1 MSILNKIQIVLCS
14 DEPEKEIEEHKD
26 EFIKNDVYFLFFDLK
41 HTSRFQDIV
50 RIYDKNGYSIFEFMK
65 YENTILLPM
74 QSDKIN
80 IIADTTI
87 DLDSNILSMLRG
99 SQYSLQNQDFLDFAK
114 FIGRNQIQLNAMP
127 YFLEASMNTSAMKKL
142 ESVRKCLLNYFC
154 FSRMC
159 NENKFYSEYMP
170 QLEDEYRANRAY
182 QQMLDNRKNIRNDE
196 KEMINAI
203 RCFLLKIYIIEFS
216 SKKSAENK
224 LLQLM
229 EFVNNELGSYWEN
242 GVLLA
247 YWYFNKQ
254 KDVVRFFSKVKPN
267 SRSKTK
273 DVEGMA
279 WDIFH
284 LWNIPEQMFNMWKK
298 ARKINVVYLATHDR
312 ALAAIA
318 RLNPIR
324 RLCFYKDNYGV
335 KYTYSIRDYV
345 SEKCYSKISVELFEK
360 TAQRRAI
367 KEKNNYKEMLQNLE
381 TELMSFTK

>member
-26 EFIKNDVYFLFFDLK
+26 EFIKNDVSFLFFDLK
-41 HTSRFQDIV
+41 YTSRFQDIV
-50 RIYDKNGYSIFEFMK
+50 SIYDKNGYSIFEFMK

-74 QSDKIN
+74 QGDKIN
-80 IIADTTI
+80 IIADATI
-87 DLDSNILSMLRG
+87 DLDSNIMSMLRG
-99 SQYSLQNQDFLDFAK
+99 SQYSLQNQDFLDFAE
-114 FIGRNQIQLNAMP
+114 FISRNQIQLNAIP
-127 YFLEASMNTSAMKKL
+127 YFLEASMNTSAMKDL
-142 ESVRKCLLNYFC
+142 ESVRKCLVNYFC

-170 QLEDEYRANRAY
+170 QLEDEYRANIAF
-182 QQMLDNRKNIRNDE
+182 QEMLCNRKNIRNDE
-196 KEMINAI
+196 NGRINAI

-229 EFVNNELGSYWEN
+229 EFVNNELGLYWEN

-247 YWYFNKQ
+247 YWYFSKQ
-254 KDVVRFFSKVKPN
+254 KDVVGFFSKVKPN

-279 WDIFH
+279 WDIHH

-298 ARKINVVYLATHDR
+298 TRKINVVYLATHDR

-318 RLNPIR
+318 RLNPIV

-335 KYTYSIRDYV
+335 KYEYSIRDYV
-345 SEKCYSKISVELFEK
+345 SEKCYGKISDELFEK
-360 TAQRRAI
+360 TAQRKAI
-367 KEKNNYKEMLQNLE
+367 MEKNNYKEMLKNLE

>member
-14 DEPEKEIEEHKD
+14 DEPEKEIEEHKG
-26 EFIKNDVYFLFFDLK
+26 EFIKNDVSFLFFDLK

-50 RIYDKNGYSIFEFMK
+50 NIYDKNGYSIFEFMK

-74 QSDKIN
+74 QGDKVN
-80 IIADTTI
+80 IIADATI
-87 DLDSNILSMLRG
+87 NLDSNILSMLRG
-99 SQYSLQNQDFLDFAK
+99 SQYSLQNQDFMDFAE

-127 YFLEASMNTSAMKKL
+127 YFLEASMNTFAMKEL

-247 YWYFNKQ
+247 YWYFYKQ
-254 KDVVRFFSKVKPN
+254 KEVVKFFSKVKPN

-298 ARKINVVYLATHDR
+298 TRKINVVYLATHDR

-335 KYTYSIRDYV
+335 KYEIMYQRNVIVKYLLNFLKKLHKGERLR
-345 SEKCYSKISVELFEK
+345 KKIIIKRCYKIWK
-360 TAQRRAI
+360 R
-367 KEKNNYKEMLQNLE
+367 N
-381 TELMSFTK
+381 

>member
-1 MSILNKIQIVLCS
+1 
-14 DEPEKEIEEHKD
+14 
-26 EFIKNDVYFLFFDLK
+26 
-41 HTSRFQDIV
+41 
-50 RIYDKNGYSIFEFMK
+50 MK

-74 QSDKIN
+74 QGDKVN
-80 IIADTTI
+80 IIADATI
-87 DLDSNILSMLRG
+87 NLDSNILSMLRG
-99 SQYSLQNQDFLDFAK
+99 SQYSLQNQDFMDFAE

-127 YFLEASMNTSAMKKL
+127 YFLEASMNTFAMKEL
-142 ESVRKCLLNYFC
+142 ENVRKCLLNYFC

-247 YWYFNKQ
+247 YWYFYKQ
-254 KDVVRFFSKVKPN
+254 KEVVKFFSKVKPN

-298 ARKINVVYLATHDR
+298 TRKINVVYLATHDR

-318 RLNPIR
+318 RLNPIG
-324 RLCFYKDNYGV
+324 RLCFCKDQYHAKYK
-335 KYTYSIRDYV
+335 YSIKDYV
-345 SEKCYSKISVELFEK
+345 SEQCYNKIYDEYFEK
-360 TAQRRAI
+360 SAQRKAI

>member
-26 EFIKNDVYFLFFDLK
+26 EFIKNDVSFLFFDLK
-41 HTSRFQDIV
+41 YTSRFQDIV
-50 RIYDKNGYSIFEFMK
+50 SIYDKNGYSIFEFMK

-74 QSDKIN
+74 QGDKIN
-80 IIADTTI
+80 IIADATI
-87 DLDSNILSMLRG
+87 DLDSNIMSMLRG
-99 SQYSLQNQDFLDFAK
+99 SQYSLQNQDFLDFAE
-114 FIGRNQIQLNAMP
+114 FISRNHIQLNAIP
-127 YFLEASMNTSAMKKL
+127 YFLEASMNTSAMKDL
-142 ESVRKCLLNYFC
+142 ESVRKCLVNYFC

-170 QLEDEYRANRAY
+170 QLEDEYRANIAF
-182 QQMLDNRKNIRNDE
+182 QEMLCNRKNIRNDE
-196 KEMINAI
+196 NGRINAI

-229 EFVNNELGSYWEN
+229 EFVNNELGLYWEN

-247 YWYFNKQ
+247 YWYFSKQ
-254 KDVVRFFSKVKPN
+254 KDVVGFFSKVKPN

-279 WDIFH
+279 WDIHH

-298 ARKINVVYLATHDR
+298 TRKINVVYLATHDR

-318 RLNPIR
+318 RLNLIV

-335 KYTYSIRDYV
+335 KYEYSIRDYV
-345 SEKCYSKISVELFEK
+345 SEKCYGKISDELFEK
-360 TAQRRAI
+360 TAQRKAI
-367 KEKNNYKEMLQNLE
+367 MEKNNYKEMLKNLE

>member
-14 DEPEKEIEEHKD
+14 DEPEKEIEEHRD
-26 EFIKNDVYFLFFDLK
+26 EFIKNDVSFLFFDLK
-41 HTSRFQDIV
+41 YTSGFQDIV
-50 RIYDKNGYSIFEFMK
+50 SIYDKNGYSILEFMK

-74 QSDKIN
+74 QGDKIN
-80 IIADTTI
+80 IITDATI
-87 DLDSNILSMLRG
+87 DLDSNIMSMLRG
-99 SQYSLQNQDFLDFAK
+99 SQYSLQNQDFLDFAE
-114 FIGRNQIQLNAMP
+114 FISRNQIQLNAIP
-127 YFLEASMNTSAMKKL
+127 YFLEASMNTSAMKDL
-142 ESVRKCLLNYFC
+142 ESVRKCLVNYFC

-170 QLEDEYRANRAY
+170 QLEDEYRANIAF
-182 QQMLDNRKNIRNDE
+182 QEMLCNRKNIRNDE
-196 KEMINAI
+196 NGRINAI

-229 EFVNNELGSYWEN
+229 EFVNNELGLYWEN

-247 YWYFNKQ
+247 YWYFSKQ
-254 KDVVRFFSKVKPN
+254 KDVVGFFSKVKPN

-279 WDIFH
+279 WDIHH

-298 ARKINVVYLATHDR
+298 TRKINVVYLATHDR

-318 RLNPIR
+318 RLNPIV

-335 KYTYSIRDYV
+335 KYEYSIRDYV
-345 SEKCYSKISVELFEK
+345 SEKCYGKISDELFKK
-360 TAQRRAI
+360 TAQRKAI
-367 KEKNNYKEMLQNLE
+367 MEKNNYKEMLKNLE